1 MIGWLLGALVLLGLL
16 FAVLH
21 GNIGSLDGGG
31 DFDGIMQIVAGVA
44 FAAYALYMFSGQ
56 VSGSRGRLA
65 QSLRYLVVWT
75 AIFLAMVG
83 GYAYRDELSVVAH
96 RVVGELVPPGHTVA
110 VETTDSG
117 ERTVRVRRRPDGH
130 FMARVEVNG
139 APVTMLVDT
148 GASTVVLKP
157 ADAERAGI
165 EIKGLAYSV
174 PVQTANGTTY
184 AAPVRL
190 RSITIG
196 GIEMR
201 DVETLVSKPGNLRE
215 SLLGMT
221 FLKRLRSYEFSGDFL
236 TLRS

>member
-1 MIGWLLGALVLLGLL
+1 MIAWLIAALLLLAALYLVLQGDL
-16 FAVLH
+16 
-21 GNIGSLDGGG
+21 GSLATGDGL
-31 DFDGIMQIVAGVA
+31 DGVMQIVAA
-44 FAAYALYMFSGQ
+44 LLFAAYAVYLLSGH
-56 VSGSRGRLA
+56 GGRIGRAARDLA
-65 QSLRYLVVWT
+65 IW
-75 AIFLAMVG
+75 AGIFLAFVA
-83 GYAYRDELSVVAH
+83 GYAYREEITAVAY
-96 RVVGELVPPGHTVA
+96 RVMGELTPPGQTVS
-110 VETTDSG
+110 VTTTDSG
-117 ERTVRVRRRPDGH
+117 ERAVRVRRRPDGH

-139 APVTMLVDT
+139 APVSMLVDT

-165 EIKGLAYSV
+165 EVKRLNFSV

-184 AAPVRL
+184 AAPVRV

-221 FLKRLRSYEFSGDFL
+221 FLKRLRSYEFSGEFL